1 MKKERSKRTAG
12 VLMPLASLP
21 SDEGIGCLGAD
32 SYRFVDLLAEMGMRV
47 WQLLPLTPLGY
58 GNSPYQPFASCA
70 GDGLY
75 ISLSELAKD
84 GLLPAEQLPAP
95 AENTGR
101 IDYDAVRRE
110 KEPLLRA
117 ACDRFLET
125 EGESEA
131 FRSFCEKHW
140 VYPYAVFI
148 ALKRQNGLRPWTEW
162 PAAQRDWILDRRYDL
177 RHLEQ
182 EIRRGMAEQYLF
194 FRQWQALRRYANG
207 KGISVMGDLP
217 FYVGLDSLEAWSSRE
232 DFLLDAEGRPSF
244 IAGVP
249 PDYFNAEGQRW
260 GNPIYNWAH
269 MERDG
274 FSFWM
279 DRLRGSGELYDIL
292 RIDHF
297 RAFDTY
303 WKISAD
309 CPTAMV
315 GEWVQAPGR
324 ALFEKIQREMPA
336 LQIVAE
342 DLGGDL
348 TPGVHAL
355 RDDFGLM
362 GMNVADFT
370 LMSGEKPKKNQLAYT
385 GTHDNQTARG
395 FYESMPPEEKEKFRF
410 ALRRYGSAREP
421 VSKKMLRY
429 VFLSDAEMV
438 IVPLADVLDLGDEA
452 RLNTPG
458 SVGSPNWE
466 WRLRD
471 FRGTKRKAAFMRDLT
486 AISKRL

>member
-1 MKKERSKRTAG
+1 MKQKTEQRCAG

-47 WQLLPLTPLGY
+47 WQLLPLTPLGF

-70 GDGLY
+70 GDPLY
-75 ISLSELAKD
+75 ISLSQLVRD
-84 GLLPAEQLPAP
+84 GLLSPERLPAP
-95 AENTGR
+95 PAPTGR

-110 KEPLLRA
+110 KEPLLRE
-117 ACDRFLET
+117 ACDRFLAS
-125 EGESEA
+125 EGDGDA
-131 FRSFCEKHW
+131 FRAFCARAW
-140 VYPYAVFI
+140 VYPYAVFM
-148 ALKRQNGLRPWTEW
+148 ALKRQNGLRIWTDW
-162 PAAQRDWILDRRYDL
+162 PQEQRDWILDREYDISP
-177 RHLEQ
+177 LED
-182 EIRRGMAEQYLF
+182 EIRRGMAEQFLF

-217 FYVGLDSLEAWSSRE
+217 FYVGLDSLEAWMGRE
-232 DFLLDAEGRPSF
+232 DFLLERDGRPSF
-244 IAGVP
+244 VAGVP

-260 GNPIYNWAH
+260 GNPIYDWDH

-279 DRLRGSGELYDIL
+279 DRLRGSGALYDIL

-303 WKISAD
+303 WKIPAE

-315 GEWVQAPGR
+315 GEWVQAPGY
-324 ALFEKIQREMPA
+324 ALFERIQRELPE
-336 LQIVAE
+336 LRIVAE

-348 TPGVHAL
+348 TPGVAEL
-355 RDDFGLM
+355 RDGFGLM

-370 LMSGEKPKKNQLAYT
+370 LMSGEKPKENQLAYT

-395 FYESMPPEEKEKFRF
+395 FYESMPPKERERFRF

-421 VSKKMLRY
+421 VSKKLLRY
-429 VFLSDAEMV
+429 VFLSDARMV
-438 IVPLADVLDLGDEA
+438 IVPLADILNLGDEA

-466 WRLRD
+466 WRLT
-471 FRGTKRKAAFMRDLT
+471 GWGGVERKKHFMRELAT
-486 AISKRL
+486 LSKRG

>member
-1 MKKERSKRTAG
+1 MKKEKTQRTAG

-75 ISLSELAKD
+75 ISLSGLAQD
-84 GLLPAEQLPAP
+84 GLLPAEKLPPP
-95 AENTGR
+95 AENSGR

-110 KEPLLRA
+110 KEPLLRI
-117 ACDRFLET
+117 ACDNFYEK
-125 EGESEA
+125 EGDSAEFRA
-131 FRSFCEKHW
+131 FCRQDW
-140 VYPYAVFI
+140 VYSYAVFM
-148 ALKRQNGLRPWTEW
+148 ALKRQNGMRPWTEW
-162 PAAQRDWILDRRYDL
+162 PRKQRDWIIDRAYDL
-177 RHLEQ
+177 SPLRG
-182 EIRRGMAEQYLF
+182 EIRRGVAEQYLF

-207 KGISVMGDLP
+207 KGVAIMGDLP
-217 FYVGLDSLEAWSSRE
+217 FYVGLDSLEAWSRRE
-232 DFLLDAEGRPSF
+232 DFLLDEDGRPSF

-269 MERDG
+269 MAEDG
-274 FSFWM
+274 FSFWL
-279 DRLRGSGELYDIL
+279 DRLRGSGALYDIV

-303 WKISAD
+303 WKIPAES
-309 CPTAMV
+309 PTAMV

-324 ALFEKIQREMPA
+324 ALFEKIRRELPE
-336 LQIVAE
+336 LKIVAE

-348 TPGVHAL
+348 TAGVHAL

-395 FYESMPPEEKEKFRF
+395 FYESMPPAEQAAFRF
-410 ALRRYGSAREP
+410 ALRRYGSAHEP

-429 VFLSDAEMV
+429 VFQSDAEMV
-438 IVPLADVLDLGDEA
+438 IVPLADILNLGDEA

-458 SVGSPNWE
+458 TVGSPNWE

-471 FRGTKRKAAFMRDLT
+471 FRGVVRKKAFLRELT
-486 AISKRL
+486 ALSKRI